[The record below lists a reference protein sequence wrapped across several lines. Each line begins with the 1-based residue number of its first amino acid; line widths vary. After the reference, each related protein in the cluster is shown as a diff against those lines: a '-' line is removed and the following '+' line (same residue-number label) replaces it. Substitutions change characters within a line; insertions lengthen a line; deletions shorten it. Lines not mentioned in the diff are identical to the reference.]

1 MMKNIYP
8 TDKIVRVILAFFLLY
23 FSGLELNGYFL
34 AAAALL
40 LSAVSNFCPLYKA
53 LGVNDKYAQTNKF
66 LNSLPKNNPEPVFI
80 FSNQG
85 KLIFQNQASLDILPT
100 IKDFYTLF
108 QANPREII
116 NAQSKLSTK
125 YKYNEKIYMLEAVGL
140 AQEDYILTY
149 GFNITGIE
157 KSREALKIQRVT
169 DSLTQLGNTEKLL
182 EDVEKIQDHTLSL
195 IIFDVIKFSQINGFF
210 GHEKGDDFLVQFAL
224 QILEFKETLKI
235 LVSAYRLRGNTFAL
249 LLDFADSKNS
259 ERDLE
264 LTQIKQKL
272 LEKFNNFKLQINN
285 LSATTD
291 IRMGIA
297 SEKCLLHVDANA
309 LLGNTETAL
318 SEAKIQNKPFI
329 YFCDISDI
337 NERYAKNLQ
346 WADKLYGIF
355 NDKSDAQIKA
365 YYQPIYNL
373 HTKKI
378 EKFEALVRIQDQDK
392 LISPFVFL
400 DVAKQI
406 NYLPKITQEVLHQ
419 ATNTFK
425 NTPYEFSIN
434 ITTQDLAKEH
444 FLANIAAKLAQAG
457 IQNSSVVL
465 EILEDEDIYEF
476 SETINEFKKLG
487 FKIAIDDFGVGYS
500 NFKKLQLLRADYIK
514 IDASLVKN
522 IATNPKDLEI
532 IRSICSYAKAI
543 DVKTIAEF
551 VANKEIFELV
561 KTSGVDYV
569 QGYYI
574 SEPKPS
580 IEVVFDAQ

>member
-1 MMKNIYP
+1 MKNIYP
-8 TDKIVRVILAFFLLY
+8 IDKIVRVILAFFLLY
-23 FSGLELNGYFL
+23 LSGFELNGYFL
-34 AAAALL
+34 AAVALL
-40 LSAVSNFCPLYKA
+40 LSAVSNFCPLYKT
-53 LGVNDKYAQTNKF
+53 LGINDKYAQSNKF

-80 FSNQG
+80 FSNKG
-85 KLIFQNQASLDILPT
+85 KLLFQNQASIDILPT

-182 EDVEKIQDHTLSL
+182 EDIEKIKDHTLSL

-210 GHEKGDDFLVQFAL
+210 GHQKGDDFLVQFAL
-224 QILEFKETLKI
+224 QILEFKDTLKI

-272 LEKFNNFKLQINN
+272 LEKFNNFKLQTNN

-318 SEAKIQNKPFI
+318 SEAKIQNKPFV

-346 WADKLYGIF
+346 WADKLYGMF
-355 NDKSDAQIKA
+355 NDKSDAKIKA

-400 DVAKQI
+400 DIAKQI
-406 NYLPKITQEVLHQ
+406 NYLPKITQEVLRQ

-444 FLANIAAKLAQAG
+444 FLADIAAKLAQAG

-476 SETINEFKKLG
+476 SEAINEFKKLG

-522 IATNPKDLEI
+522 IASNPKDLEI

-574 SEPKPS
+574 GEPKPN